1 MKITLNKLKSPFIF
15 NLLIWAS
22 SNLCGANYYWVGGS
36 GSWSDLTHWATSS
49 GGNIYH
55 NQVPTFQDDV
65 FFDVNSFP
73 STGEAVNLNV
83 SNAVCKSLI
92 WNGVKNKPKFTSS
105 DKSYFIRI
113 YGDLQLD
120 KNMDFAYD
128 GFFTFESTSTGNKI
142 TTANFKIQKFEFKG
156 LNGEWTLQDSLKLY
170 GDVNGWGLVLY
181 SGHVKTNNKVL
192 QLRSFITTGN
202 NWRKLTLGN
211 SIVNLVDGEGG
222 WYAIDNNFHL
232 DAGKSQINML
242 YKDWR
247 KSFYHRVQSP
257 KSVFYNLKVEYKYP
271 RDVVGDNFNC
281 IDSTS
286 FNKIE
291 IKSTV
296 NDAELNGINVK
307 TLICYERV
315 DNMRLNFAKIGRL
328 VLNNSSFLD
337 GSFTTDTLSLKGG
350 ATYEFG
356 GGQIITVNKLLNW
369 KGSCGRHV
377 NIRSNTPGTPVE
389 FVINTLAA
397 QNIDY
402 CRLHHLKFT
411 GTSTVT
417 ATNHI
422 ATTTVTGLGSTNNL
436 ATKFYFW
443 VGQTG
448 KWSDPANWSY
458 SSGGPGQTC
467 IPGPLD
473 NVIFDKNSFTNN
485 LDTLYLDL
493 RENTCFQI
501 NYAATANTSVFHST
515 DSNTLRTTG
524 NIQFYTK
531 PENDMKGKWIIN
543 NSASTVNSLKSSNF
557 PFSRLEI
564 DCETA
569 TSGVELL
576 DSLTVVG
583 FNDGVHNEAL
593 TLKSGVL
600 VTKNQSVNTRRFA
613 SYGHRSREIKMGTS
627 NWYSKD
633 AWEPA
638 WYVEGSKF
646 KMDSTNYHIQIYRT
660 DWRKVFYHF
669 SQTPY
674 VKYNKVSFQD
684 LVQNPQGTD
693 LIRVNDSAGFGE
705 LNLKSYVGELSI
717 ERAVVNKLNCYE
729 KVLYQNSQGAKIN
742 SARYYKDVA
751 MYGNTLF
758 DSLIFYPGS
767 ANQFQK
773 GNTQTVSKYLGIKG
787 NCRGLISLTSS
798 EKGELTSFDYKKDT
812 AHGDYLALQDI
823 EGLGTAKYIA
833 KNASNRGGNKNWNI
847 SLLTGRTYYWVNDSG
862 MWSNPN
868 HWSLTSGGSP
878 SGCIP
883 SQLDNVIFDG
893 NSFSKNGE
901 IVYID
906 VENASCNNMTWDF
919 TVRPAVFKGPYTST
933 LKIFGDL
940 RLRPNVDYKLEG
952 FVNLEATDTGNAIY
966 PYFKPIVRL
975 NIVGTGSWRLY
986 DSLQVIGDRDQW
998 GIMHTS
1004 GTFITQGNFVRMRKY
1019 YSYGEADRHW
1029 NMVGSYVEANNPP
1042 DNGWEVHG
1050 KNFYLS
1056 ADRSHL
1062 VIKRKDWRKAFYH
1075 LSTYP
1080 RVKFNK
1086 ISFLDKCSNP
1096 QGTDYFRATDSLEFN
1111 ELYFESYLQELSI
1124 PYAKVGKIHAKE
1136 KVYGQYSDVNPNV
1149 ENRNH
1154 IKHATIRYAK
1164 YENECDFFGY
1174 QIFDT
1179 LQLNPGGIYKFE
1191 NQKSFTVN
1199 KLFDAVGN
1207 SCFPITIQSTL
1218 VNNVDTL
1225 KFSSTTNTLIDFV
1238 EMRDQLALS
1247 PIQQKIGSNSV
1258 DVSGNKNWIFENTT
1272 KQNLGIGPDTMLC
1285 QGDSITLNTNFYK
1298 GAFGYLWS
1306 NGTTKPTLKIKT
1318 SGEYWV
1324 KVTFTYR
1331 GDTCWKYDTCKVAF
1345 TPLKLNT
1352 STYNATCSTSFD
1364 GRAKV
1369 KYNGLNALKSWKW
1382 SNGSSTDS
1390 VSNLK
1395 SGLNFITAT
1404 DLKGCSRTD
1413 TVMINF
1419 NLFNPQPLPIDTQYC
1434 SIGINK
1440 LTLYNIDSSN
1450 YSGEWFDANKMSLK
1464 SNSNHFQ
1471 FKQHIGDSFE
1481 GFFAFN
1487 NKNGCVGPL
1496 VPVTVKGIVILDSQD
1511 ITAYDAR
1518 CINSLDGSLKI
1529 TYNGFRPIDRF
1540 VWSNNQL
1547 GDTLSGL
1554 LKGPYKVQI
1563 VGSDGCISED
1573 SSVVGYQI
1581 LQPPAP
1587 IDTVVCEKSEVLLNI
1602 PHIPGFVIKWMDT
1615 NGLVVDTGSNHKV
1628 QIFEDSIVKFAQYL
1642 SPLGC
1647 LSDTSRMKINVRPLP
1662 PKPVFSSNLTLCLNQ
1677 PYSLN
1682 VTGTNVRWY
1691 KSMNDTSGT
1700 DTVPVP
1706 RVDSLFR
1713 QVFYLTQNDGSCTSL
1728 KDSIVATVN
1737 NYGVST
1743 NTDTSIYKGYGIF
1756 LTANGAQSY
1765 SWRPFIG
1772 LSDSTGDVVLAE
1784 PHSSICYVVYG
1795 KAANGCV
1802 GTDTVCI
1809 TVLDPYSVKL
1819 PNIISPNGDALNQT
1833 WRIDMLPE
1841 FEKYEVTIM
1850 DRQGA
1855 VVMKKSPYDNSFNGS
1870 DSDGK
1875 ELENGVYFYYLRH
1888 TEQDIK
1894 FKGYIQVIR

>member
-1 MKITLNKLKSPFIF
+1 MITLNKLKGLLVF
-15 NLLIWAS
+15 NLLILAS
-22 SNLCGANYYWVGGS
+22 SHLYGANYYWVGGS
-36 GSWSDLTHWATSS
+36 GSWSDLTHWATTS
-49 GGNIYH
+49 GGNTYH

-65 FFDVNSFP
+65 FFDANSFS
-73 STGEAVNLNV
+73 STGESVNLNV

-120 KNMDFAYD
+120 KNMDFAFD
-128 GFFTFESTSTGNKI
+128 GFFTFEATSTGNKI
-142 TTANFKIQKFEFKG
+142 TTANFRIQKFEFKG

-181 SGHVKTNNKVL
+181 SGHFKSNNKVL
-192 QLRSFITTGN
+192 QLRSFISTGN
-202 NWRKLTLGN
+202 NWRKLTLG
-211 SIVNLVDGEGG
+211 SSKVNLVDGEGG

-232 DAGKSQINML
+232 DAGTSQITML

-257 KSVFYNLKVEYKYP
+257 KSVFYNLRVEYRYP
-271 RDVVGDNFNC
+271 KDMIGDNFNC

-296 NDAELNGINVK
+296 NDAEFNGINVK
-307 TLICYERV
+307 TLICHERV
-315 DNMRLNFAKIGRL
+315 DNMRLHLAKIGKL
-328 VLNNSSFLD
+328 VLRNSTFID
-337 GSFTTDTLSLKGG
+337 GSFTVDTLSLKGG

-356 GGQIITVNKLLNW
+356 GGQIITVNKHLDW
-369 KGSCGRHV
+369 MGSCGRHV
-377 NIRSNTPGTPVE
+377 NIRSNTPGTKVE
-389 FVINTLAA
+389 FIINTPST

-402 CRLHHLKFT
+402 CRLNHLKFT
-411 GTSTVT
+411 GSSSVT
-417 ATNHI
+417 AFNHI
-422 ATTTVTGLGSTNNL
+422 ATSTVSGLGSTFNL
-436 ATKFYFW
+436 TAKFLFW

-448 KWSDPANWSY
+448 KWSDPSNWST
-458 SSGGPGQTC
+458 SSGGAGQAC

-473 NVIFDKNSFTNN
+473 YVIFDKNSFTTN
-485 LDTLYLDL
+485 LDTLFLDL

-524 NIQFYTK
+524 NILFYSK
-531 PENDMKGKWIIN
+531 PENDMKGRWIIN
-543 NSASTVNSLKSSNF
+543 NFEAAVNSLRTANF
-557 PFSRLEI
+557 PFSRIEI
-564 DCETA
+564 DCESA
-569 TSGVELL
+569 ISGVGLF
-576 DSLTVVG
+576 DSLTVLG
-583 FNDGVHNEAL
+583 FNDGINYEGL
-593 TLKSGVL
+593 TLKSGTF
-600 VTKNQSVNTRRFA
+600 VTSGRPVNTRKFV
-613 SYGHRSREIKMGTS
+613 SYGHRSREIKMGQS
-627 NWYSKD
+627 NWYSRD

-646 KMDSTNYHIQIYRT
+646 KMDSTNYHIQIFRT
-660 DWRKVFYHF
+660 DWRKVFFHVAQ
-669 SQTPY
+669 SPY

-693 LIRVNDSAGFGE
+693 MIRISDSAGFGE

-717 ERAVVNKLNCYE
+717 ERAVVNRLNCYE
-729 KVLYQNSQGAKIN
+729 KVIYQNSQGSKIN
-742 SARYYKDVA
+742 TARYHKDVT

-773 GNTQTVSKYLGIKG
+773 GNTQTVNKYLGIKG

-833 KNASNRGGNKNWNI
+833 KNASDRGGNKNWNI

-862 MWSNPN
+862 MWSNPY

-919 TVRPAVFKGPYTST
+919 TVRPAILKGPYTST

-940 RLRPNVDYKLEG
+940 RLRPNVDYKFEG

-1004 GTFITQGNFVRMRKY
+1004 GTFITQGNYVRMRKY

-1042 DNGWEVHG
+1042 DYGWEVHG

-1062 VIKRKDWRKAFYH
+1062 AMKRQDWRKAFYH
-1075 LSTYP
+1075 MSTYP

-1096 QGTDYFRATDSLEFN
+1096 QGTDFFRATDSLEFN

-1124 PYAKVGKIHAKE
+1124 PYAKIGKLHAKE
-1136 KVYGQYSDVNPNV
+1136 KVYGQYSDANPNI

-1154 IKHATIRYAK
+1154 IKHANIRYAK
-1164 YENECDFFGY
+1164 YENECDFLGY
-1174 QIFDT
+1174 QRFDT
-1179 LQLNPGGIYKFE
+1179 LELNPGGIYKFE

-1225 KFSSTTNTLIDFV
+1225 KFSSTTSTLIDFV

-1247 PIQQKIGSNSV
+1247 PVQQKIGSNSV

-1272 KQNLGIGPDTMLC
+1272 KQNLGIGPDTILC

-1306 NGTTKPTLKIKT
+1306 TGSTKPTLKIKKT
-1318 SGEYWV
+1318 GEYWV

-1331 GDTCWKYDTCKVAF
+1331 GDTCWKYDTCKVTF
-1345 TPLKLNT
+1345 TPLKLNI

-1364 GRAKV
+1364 GKAKA

-1404 DLKGCSRTD
+1404 DVKGCSRTD
-1413 TVMINF
+1413 TVIINH
-1419 NLFNPQPLPIDTQYC
+1419 NVFNPQPLSIDTSFC
-1434 SIGINK
+1434 AIARKK
-1440 LTLYNIDSSN
+1440 LVLYNTDSTN
-1450 YSGEWFDANKMSLK
+1450 YTADWFNTSKTIQK
-1464 SNSNHFQ
+1464 SNSNQFQ
-1471 FKQHIGDSFE
+1471 INQQVGDSVM
-1481 GFFAFN
+1481 GYYAFN
-1487 NKNGCVGPL
+1487 NKNGCIGPL
-1496 VPVTVKGIVILDSQD
+1496 VPYKINGIVIADSVTIQS
-1511 ITAYDAR
+1511 YDAR
-1518 CINSLDGSLKI
+1518 CANTNDGSLKL
-1529 TYNGFRPIDRF
+1529 TYSGSRPIDSF
-1540 VWSNNQL
+1540 LWSNNSF
-1547 GDTLSGL
+1547 GDTVYGILPG
-1554 LKGPYKVQI
+1554 KYKVQI
-1563 VGSDGCISED
+1563 IGLDACISED
-1573 SSVVGYQI
+1573 SAVVGFQN
-1581 LQPPAP
+1581 LQPPTP
-1587 IDTVVCEKSEVLLNI
+1587 IDTVVCDNQEITLTVPYI
-1602 PHIPGFVIKWMDT
+1602 TGFIIKWSDT
-1615 NGLVVDTGSNHKV
+1615 NGLVLDSGSQYTITAKR
-1628 QIFEDSIVKFAQYL
+1628 DSIIRYTQYL

-1647 LSDTSRMKINVRPLP
+1647 LSALSKVKINARSLP
-1662 PKPVFSSNLTLCLNQ
+1662 SKPTYASPLTLCQNQ
-1677 PYSLN
+1677 PHSLQVSGSNIKWYSSL
-1682 VTGTNVRWY
+1682 
-1691 KSMNDTSGT
+1691 NDTSGT
-1700 DTVPVP
+1700 DTIPTP

-1713 QVFYLTQNDGSCTSL
+1713 QVFYLTQNDGFCTSV
-1728 KDSIVATVN
+1728 KDSIVAIVN
-1737 NYGVST
+1737 SYGIST
-1743 NTDTSIYKGYGIF
+1743 ISDTSIYKGYGVF

-1765 SWRPFIG
+1765 SWRPFIE

-1784 PHSSICYVVYG
+1784 PQSSICYVVYG
-1795 KAANGCV
+1795 KAANGCI
-1802 GTDTVCI
+1802 GTDTVCV

-1855 VVMKKSPYDNSFNGS
+1855 VIMKKSPYDNSFNGS
-1870 DSDGK
+1870 DSNGK
-1875 ELENGVYFYYLRH
+1875 ELENGVYFYYLKH